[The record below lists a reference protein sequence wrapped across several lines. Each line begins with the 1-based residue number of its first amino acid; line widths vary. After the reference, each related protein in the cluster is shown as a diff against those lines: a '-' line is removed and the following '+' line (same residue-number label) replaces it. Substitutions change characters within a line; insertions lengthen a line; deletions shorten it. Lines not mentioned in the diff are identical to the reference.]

1 MGQHT
6 DATIEANEA
15 NAREGYVV
23 AAPWGYFLLE
33 ATFPAGDPVP
43 ILAWRIGRNAECDA
57 VLPVTATGT
66 HSSQCWVLRPDGK
79 IVWHAVSYGSAAP
92 EYETLEGAKNRP
104 SSCPTHLAIV
114 RLGWRTSTPDF
125 SRGDTATIGAPNN
138 ARQTPKTSRVGLG
151 WLRKLGSRTATAAAR
166 PSGRSTRCAPKP
178 WPALRG
184 RASRAWRPSCTQ
196 AWAGSR
202 GTNDRRQPSR
212 KSIGAPP
219 PAWVLLTNV
228 GRAVRRAAVFG

>member
-1 MGQHT
+1 MKMGQHT

-15 NAREGYVV
+15 DAREGHVV

-92 EYETLEGAKNRP
+92 EYETLE
-104 SSCPTHLAIV
+104 
-114 RLGWRTSTPDF
+114 
-125 SRGDTATIGAPNN
+125 
-138 ARQTPKTSRVGLG
+138 
-151 WLRKLGSRTATAAAR
+151 
-166 PSGRSTRCAPKP
+166 
-178 WPALRG
+178 
-184 RASRAWRPSCTQ
+184 AWRKEQ
-196 AWAGSR
+196 A
-202 GTNDRRQPSR
+202 
-212 KSIGAPP
+212 I
-219 PAWVLLTNV
+219 NV
-228 GRAVRRAAVFG
+228 AHAFSHSVPMEGETI